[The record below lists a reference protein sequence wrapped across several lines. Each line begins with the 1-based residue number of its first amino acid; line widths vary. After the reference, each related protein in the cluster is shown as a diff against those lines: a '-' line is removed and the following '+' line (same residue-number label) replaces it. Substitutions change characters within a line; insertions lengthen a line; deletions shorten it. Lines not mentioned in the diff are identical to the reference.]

1 MEIEKLRDKK
11 EELLE
16 GLKEIDLESRHERHA
31 LHEIIH
37 ELEEGLHRFEEKEM
51 EEHGSGRNQV

>member
-1 MEIEKLRDKK
+1 VEIEELQEKK

-16 GLKEIDLESRHERHA
+16 GLKNIDLDNRHERYA

-51 EEHGSGRNQV
+51 EGHESGR